1 MQSVP
6 KLIFIVP
13 YRDRQQHY
21 LFFSNHMK
29 LVLADREPDTYK
41 ILYIHQTDTRQFNRG
56 ALKNIGF
63 IAVKSMYPDDY
74 KNITLV
80 FNDIDTMPFT
90 TGFLKYDTK
99 PGTIRH
105 FYGFKYALGGIVSV
119 NAGDFESINGFP
131 NYWAW
136 GYEDNTL
143 NERALKSKLSI
154 DRSQFY
160 PILDKNILHLMDGFD
175 RIINRSE
182 FDIYASKTNEGI
194 NTIIDL
200 EYTVYDSTGF
210 VNVSNFNTQRE
221 EKESE
226 RTVHDLRKGPVPF
239 GVSKRSKMCFS
250 SNK

>member
-1 MQSVP
+1 MIP
-6 KLIFIVP
+6 KLVFIIP
-13 YRDRQQHY
+13 YRDRLQHY

-63 IAVKSMYPDDY
+63 ITVKTLYPDDY

-90 TGFLKYDTK
+90 TGFLDYDTK
-99 PGTIRH
+99 PGTIKH
-105 FYGFKYALGGIVSV
+105 FYGFKFALGGIVSI

-136 GYEDNTL
+136 GFEDNML
-143 NERALKSKLSI
+143 NERALKSKLII

-175 RIINRSE
+175 RIINRTE
-182 FDIYASKTNEGI
+182 YDIYASKTNEGI
-194 NTIIDL
+194 NSIIGL
-200 EYTVYDSTGF
+200 EYILEETNGF
-210 VNVSNFNTQRE
+210 VNVSHFNTQRE
-221 EKESE
+221 EKGSG
-226 RTVHDLRKGPVPF
+226 RTVYDLRKGSFPF
-239 GVSKRSKMCFS
+239 VVSKRSKMCFS
-250 SNK
+250 VNK

>member
-1 MQSVP
+1 MKSVP
-6 KLIFIVP
+6 NLVFIVP

-29 LVLADREPDTYK
+29 VVLADREPDTYK

-63 IAVKSMYPDDY
+63 TAVKSMYPADY

-90 TGFLKYDTK
+90 SGFLKYDTK
-99 PGTIRH
+99 PGTIKH
-105 FYGFKYALGGIVSV
+105 FYGFKFTLGGIVSI

-131 NYWAW
+131 NFWAW
-136 GYEDNTL
+136 GYEDNML
-143 NERALKSKLSI
+143 NARALKSNLRI

-160 PILDKNILHLMDGFD
+160 PILDKNILHLMDGNN
-175 RIINRSE
+175 RIVNRSE
-182 FDIYASKTNEGI
+182 YEVYASKTNEGI

-200 EYTVYDSTGF
+200 EYSVDDSNGF
-210 VNVSNFNTQRE
+210 VNVTKFNTQRE
-221 EKESE
+221 ENESN
-226 RTVHDLRKGPVPF
+226 RSTHDLRNGSVVFGP
-239 GVSKRSKMCFS
+239 SIRKRMIFS
-250 SNK
+250 SSK

>member
-1 MQSVP
+1 MSPNLV
-6 KLIFIVP
+6 FIVP

-63 IAVKSMYPDDY
+63 IAVKSMYPDEY

-80 FNDIDTMPFT
+80 FNDIDTMPFS
-90 TGFLKYDTK
+90 TGFLGYDTK
-99 PGTIRH
+99 PGTIKH
-105 FYGFKYALGGIVSV
+105 FYGFKYALGGIASV

-136 GYEDNTL
+136 GYEDNLL
-143 NERALKSKLSI
+143 NERALKSKLRI

-160 PILDKNILHLMDGFD
+160 PILDKNILHLMDGFE
-175 RIINRSE
+175 RIINRTE
-182 FDIYASKTNEGI
+182 YDIHASKTNEGI

-200 EYTVYDSTGF
+200 EYSVDDSTGF
-210 VNVSNFNTQRE
+210 VNVAKFNTQRDE
-221 EKESE
+221 NESG
-226 RTVHDLRKGPVPF
+226 RTVHDLRKGSVVF
-239 GVSKRSKMCFS
+239 GASKKRGMFFS